1 MDGWLNYHH
10 LYYFSVIAEEGALV
24 RAAARLHLTHST
36 LSAQLKSLEGMLGAP
51 LFYRRGRS
59 LELTELGAE
68 VAEYAAD
75 IFRLGRELV
84 DVAKGRAE
92 PDKTRLRIGVVAA
105 IPRQVAVWL
114 LEPVL
119 AIAARGSL
127 HVRQDSQAR
136 LVEDLAAHRLH
147 VVLSD
152 AIPAQATALRLHAHA
167 LGACEIAIYGSP
179 ELARRHGRRFPARLD
194 GAPMIL
200 PAPGSSLR
208 RRIDHWLAEGGIR
221 VDAIAE
227 VDDAGLLRALGVTG
241 RALFPVREALADE
254 LEETHGMVRL
264 GRLDGVRETYYAIA
278 CERRI
283 TASGVAAL
291 IESARARLTST
302 ESVRTRS
309 GRRARS
315 AAPRSRRARGRR

>member
-1 MDGWLNYHH
+1 MEGWLNYHH

-24 RAAARLHLTHST
+24 RAAARLRLTHST
-36 LSAQLKSLEGMLGAP
+36 LSAQLRSLEAMLGAP
-51 LFYRRGRS
+51 LFHRRGRT
-59 LELTELGAE
+59 LQLTELGAE

-75 IFRLGRELV
+75 IFRLGREMV

-92 PDKTRLRIGVVAA
+92 PDRTRLRIGVVAA

-127 HVRQDSQAR
+127 HVRQDTQAR

-147 VVLSD
+147 AVLSD
-152 AIPAQATALRLHAHA
+152 AMPAQGATLRLHAHA
-167 LGACEIAIYGSP
+167 LGACRIAIYGTP
-179 ELARRHGRRFPARLD
+179 ALAGRYGRRFPDQLE

-208 RRIDHWLAEGGIR
+208 RRIDHWLAERSIR
-221 VDAIAE
+221 VDVVAE

-241 RALFPVREALADE
+241 RALFPVREALAGE
-254 LEETHGMVRL
+254 LEETHGMVPI
-264 GRLDGVRETYYAIA
+264 GQLDGVHETYYAIA
-278 CERRI
+278 CERRV
-283 TASGVAAL
+283 TASAVAAL
-291 IESARARLTST
+291 IERARARLTAP
-302 ESVRTRS
+302 EAPARSV
-309 GRRARS
+309 RRARS
-315 AAPRSRRARGRR
+315 GSRRARRDRGRS